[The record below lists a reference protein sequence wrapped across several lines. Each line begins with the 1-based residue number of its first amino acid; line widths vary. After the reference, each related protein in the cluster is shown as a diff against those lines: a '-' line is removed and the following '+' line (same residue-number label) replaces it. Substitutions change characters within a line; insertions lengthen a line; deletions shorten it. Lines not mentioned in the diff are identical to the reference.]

1 MTRFIN
7 TLKKT
12 KFESFYFECP
22 PTQYADYAKNIP
34 GFEFVLFKS
43 NSLHLRSRIDF
54 LPFQEHFYQ
63 NLDKIVSFKNLS
75 GDATLIVPAPNQGYD
90 QDCGHLAD
98 FVRYG

>member
-22 PTQYADYAKNIP
+22 PTQYADYAKNNP
-34 GFEFVLFKS
+34 GFEFALVKS

-54 LPFQEHFYQ
+54 LPCQEHFYQ
-63 NLDKIVSFKNLS
+63 NSEKIVSFKNLS

-90 QDCGHLAD
+90 QNCGHLAD